1 MTECAPHMRPI
12 DHCPAS
18 SHPVLRCEEKRGW
31 RELPSSLDAA
41 VAPRRVVATRWSSL
55 REQALNA
62 HARTADDFHLMC
74 IALRRMDVRLSVS
87 GRLVHDGTVTPGTVQ
102 LTGPGVSAECLF
114 RGAYDALHLH
124 ISNDLIDEC
133 ASEAPGTHNDLLL
146 TKIEPFH
153 DPLIERLGL
162 ALLEGEQLDSDF
174 ARIYTDSLSIAI
186 VSRLLAFRLGA
197 SDTDRSSSA
206 GLIKWRL
213 KRAVDY
219 IEENLSEPIGLAE
232 IAASTGLTRMHFAAQ
247 FRVATGLRPHEY
259 LLRRR
264 VERAQQILLAP
275 NAQVL
280 DVALE
285 VGFQTQ
291 AHFTT
296 VFKRFVGQPP
306 HAWRQTQTG
315 WHGATG
321 RITESPAA

>member
-1 MTECAPHMRPI
+1 MTECATYIRTI
-12 DHCPAS
+12 DRCSPS
-18 SHPVLRCEEKRGW
+18 SHPVPQCEEKAGW
-31 RELPSSLDAA
+31 RELPPILDGA
-41 VAPRRVVATRWSSL
+41 VAQPRVMATRWSSL
-55 REQALNA
+55 KGQALNV

-74 IALRRMDVRLSVS
+74 VALRRMDIRLSVS
-87 GRLVHDGTVTPGTVQ
+87 DRLVHDGTVTPGTVQ

-133 ASEAPGTHNDLLL
+133 ASGAPGAHNGLLL

-153 DPLIERLGL
+153 DRLIERLGL
-162 ALLEGEQLDSDF
+162 ALLEGEQLGAAFD
-174 ARIYTDSLSIAI
+174 RIYTDSLSIAI
-186 VSRLLAFRLGA
+186 VSRLLASRLGVSNA
-197 SDTDRSSSA
+197 GRSTSA

-275 NAQVL
+275 NTPVL

-315 WHGATG
+315 WHGAAG
-321 RITESPAA
+321 RIT